1 MGLFRSRYYLVAKD
15 AALAAPDPYR
25 RIPLY
30 DPRGLADRRDRKR
43 RNRLSDHVED
53 LFDAA
58 CREGDTE
65 TAAELLTVLENMQQ
79 RRHEMFK
86 RDRRISDDQLAQAQ
100 EELARS
106 RAAATDGNAANSSNH
121 RD

>member
-1 MGLFRSRYYLVAKD
+1 LGLFRSRYYLVAQD
-15 AALAAPDPYR
+15 AALEAPDPHR

-58 CREGDTE
+58 CREEDAD
-65 TAAELLTVLENMQQ
+65 TAAELLTVLENM
-79 RRHEMFK
+79 RRRQHEMFK
-86 RDRRISDDQLAQAQ
+86 RDRRISDDQLMQAQA
-100 EELARS
+100 ELARG
-106 RAAATDGNAANSSNH
+106 RVPA
-121 RD
+121 

>member
-1 MGLFRSRYYLVAKD
+1 MGIFRSRYYLVARD
-15 AALAAPDPYR
+15 AALEAPDPFR

-58 CREGDTE
+58 CREGDAE
-65 TAAELLTVLENMQQ
+65 TAAELLTVLENMQR

-86 RDRRISDDQLAQAQ
+86 RDRRISDDQLAQAH

-106 RAAATDGNAANSSNH
+106 CATASRGKPLRLA
-121 RD
+121 